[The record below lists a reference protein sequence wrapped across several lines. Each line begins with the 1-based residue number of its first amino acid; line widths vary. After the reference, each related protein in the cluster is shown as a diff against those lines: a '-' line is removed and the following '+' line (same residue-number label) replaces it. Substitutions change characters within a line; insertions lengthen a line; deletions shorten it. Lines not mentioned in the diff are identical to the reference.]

1 MIAIQGKVVVGSHK
15 TYVRTVI
22 INGCFSQVGGTRKSW
37 IFIFLFPLLPL
48 FFTYSVDLSSASED
62 DFDSEDS
69 EQELKG
75 YACRHCFTTSMHP
88 IHCCISLHSATAYLM
103 QIHSSKSSSCAHT
116 AVQKNVGLNQL
127 KYAAFLAELI
137 MLCHCKL
144 ILPWQR
150 RILRGRHLYREKIY
164 VIRNLYNQFVI

>member
-1 MIAIQGKVVVGSHK
+1 MQELLLLMIVSAKLEEIE
-15 TYVRTVI
+15 
-22 INGCFSQVGGTRKSW
+22 NPAEF
-37 IFIFLFPLLPL
+37 FLFHFPLLPF

-75 YACRHCFTTSMHP
+75 YACRHCFTTSTHLIP
-88 IHCCISLHSATAYLM
+88 RHISLLSAAAYLM
-103 QIHSSKSSSCAHT
+103 QVHSSKNSSCACT

-127 KYAAFLAELI
+127 KHTAFLTELI

-144 ILPWQR
+144 ILQ
-150 RILRGRHLYREKIY
+150 
-164 VIRNLYNQFVI
+164 